1 MKTLRFSNGQFRYD
15 EMPITKTYL
24 RMLVRKLAAERAERQ
39 LSLERQH
46 RAFEQ
51 VAARQG
57 W

>member
-1 MKTLRFSNGQFRYD
+1 MKTLRFSNGQFRYGD
-15 EMPITKTYL
+15 TPITKTYL